1 MSDHPIVKLKD
12 TSRSIVREFIE
23 SRQKALEEN
32 FNYHQSDMKHE
43 IMAENYEILFQKVAK
58 EIKSFVTLM
67 HDAIIRFYKLE
78 VKVGMQCS

>member
-1 MSDHPIVKLKD
+1 
-12 TSRSIVREFIE
+12 
-23 SRQKALEEN
+23 
-32 FNYHQSDMKHE
+32 MKHE